1 MSGKL
6 EGKVAVITG
15 GTTGIGLA
23 TARLFAAE
31 GARVFVTGRRQA
43 ELDQAVAGIG
53 AGATGV
59 RGDATSLTD
68 LDRLVEIV
76 KKQAGRIDVLF
87 VNAGAYEFVPL
98 EAVSEEHFD
107 KLFNLNVKSV
117 LFTVQKA
124 LPLMADGG
132 TIVLTGSVSGSIG
145 MAANSVYGATKAAI
159 RSFARTWTAEL
170 KGRRIRVN
178 VVSPGPIATPGLDSF
193 ADDATKAQLTALVPL
208 GRIGEADEI
217 AKATLFLASDD
228 ASFVAG
234 AELFVDGGLAQV

>member
-1 MSGKL
+1 LHRRQGRGGGLLAGFYWHRTGALQRHIASDQFHLG
-6 EGKVAVITG
+6 ADATG
-15 GTTGIGLA
+15 G
-23 TARLFAAE
+23 
-31 GARVFVTGRRQA
+31 
-43 ELDQAVAGIG
+43 
-53 AGATGV
+53 
-59 RGDATSLTD
+59 RGDATNLAD
-68 LDRLVEIV
+68 LDHLVETV
-76 KKQAGRIDVLF
+76 KDQAGRIDVLF
-87 VNAGAYEFVPL
+87 ANAGTYEFVPL

-132 TIVLTGSVSGSIG
+132 AIVLTGSVSGSIG
-145 MAANSVYGATKAAI
+145 MAADSVYGATKAAI
-159 RSFARTWTAEL
+159 RSFARTWTTEL

-217 AKATLFLASDD
+217 AKAALFLASDD

>member
-1 MSGKL
+1 MSRKL

-43 ELDQAVAGIG
+43 ELDKAVAAIG
-53 AGATGV
+53 ADLTGV
-59 RGDATSLTD
+59 RGDAANLAD
-68 LDRLVEIV
+68 LDHLVETV
-76 KKQAGRIDVLF
+76 RDQAGRIDVLF

-132 TIVLTGSVSGSIG
+132 AIVLTGSVSGSIG
-145 MAANSVYGATKAAI
+145 MAADSVYGATKAAI

>member
-1 MSGKL
+1 MSRKL

-43 ELDQAVAGIG
+43 ELDQAVEEIG
-53 AGATGV
+53 ADATGV

-68 LDRLVEIV
+68 LDHLVEMV

-124 LPLMADGG
+124 LLLMADGG

-145 MAANSVYGATKAAI
+145 MAADSVYGATKAVI
-159 RSFARTWTAEL
+159 RSLACTWTAEL